1 MVSERNKMVGSK
13 YVLSKSVF
21 VGITLPFLTKYV
33 QVIWDRIIVLSIR
46 QECAKEYV
54 GT

>member
-33 QVIWDRIIVLSIR
+33 QVIWDRIIVLSR